1 MEGIG
6 QGNSTLKGIF
16 ITGTDT
22 GVGKTY
28 LTALLTRTLR
38 QQGIPAIAL
47 KPVASGDR
55 SDAAQLAGAMDH
67 ALAIPQINPI
77 HFTAPLAPYAA
88 SRVGD
93 QPFPWNLLHSHWK
106 EMTTAHP
113 GPFLVEGVG
122 GWRVPLDS
130 THTVREWARELGLP
144 VVVVC
149 RASLGTLNHTLLTVD
164 SIRKAGLPLPGVV
177 MNFHSNPEDE
187 ATRTNPGILEE
198 WSKLPV
204 ARLSAGATDWKI
216 PGWLGSVLS

>member
-1 MEGIG
+1 M
-6 QGNSTLKGIF
+6 KGLF

-38 QQGIPAIAL
+38 RQGIPAIAL

-55 SDAAQLAGAMDH
+55 SDALELYEAMGR
-67 ALAIPQINPI
+67 ALPMPLINPI
-77 HFTAPLAPYAA
+77 HFSAPLAPYAA
-88 SRVGD
+88 GMLENR
-93 QPFPWNLLHSHWK
+93 PFPWDQLRSHWR
-106 EMTTAHP
+106 EISGSHP

-122 GWRVPLDS
+122 GWRVPMDS

-144 VVVVC
+144 VLVVC
-149 RASLGTLNHTLLTVD
+149 RATLGTLNHSLLTVD
-164 SIRKAGLPLPGVV
+164 SIRQAGLSLPGVV
-177 MNFHSNPEDE
+177 MNFHAAPEDD

-204 ARLSAGATDWKI
+204 ARLPAGATKWEIPDW
-216 PGWLGSVLS
+216 LRRALT

>member
-1 MEGIG
+1 M
-6 QGNSTLKGIF
+6 KGLF

-28 LTALLTRTLR
+28 LTSLLTRSLR
-38 QQGIPAIAL
+38 SQGLPAIAL

-55 SDAAQLAGAMDH
+55 SDAGKLSEAMGTG
-67 ALAIPQINPI
+67 LPLTKINPI
-77 HFTAPLAPYAA
+77 HFAAPLAPYAA
-88 SRVGD
+88 GLLENR
-93 QPFPWNLLHSHWK
+93 PFPWDTLRSHWK
-106 EMTTAHP
+106 EITGQHA

-130 THTVREWARELGLP
+130 THTVREWALELGLP
-144 VVVVC
+144 VLVVC

-164 SIRKAGLPLPGVV
+164 SIRQTGLSVAGIV
-177 MNFHSNPEDE
+177 MNFHAAPEDD

-204 ARLSAGATDWKI
+204 AKLTAGLKAWEI
-216 PGWLGSVLS
+216 PSWLTSVLH